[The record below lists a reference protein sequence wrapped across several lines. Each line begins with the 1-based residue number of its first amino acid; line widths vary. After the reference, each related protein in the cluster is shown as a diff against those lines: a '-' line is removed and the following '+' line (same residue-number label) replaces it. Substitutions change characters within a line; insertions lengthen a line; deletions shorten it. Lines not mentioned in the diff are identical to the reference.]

1 MLFTEN
7 GQVWESF
14 VYVPKKPIARNEQ
27 DGTYDARVVNELV
40 VKAKA
45 GDNEA
50 QMLLFEQFQYLWK
63 KEITSFVDDMLTYE
77 DAQQE
82 AFYALMIS
90 LRGFSD
96 PDVGHFTNYF
106 ISSLHNHLIG
116 LTGKVKADRDML
128 AYSLDERDE
137 EGNLIHD
144 LPDTSIQECIP
155 DFKNIRKVL
164 TEKEYRIV
172 IAHYYLGYSLPKI
185 AKHYGFTYDYMR
197 KVTKLIRR
205 KLKVLL

>member
-1 MLFTEN
+1 MLFIED

-14 VYVPKKPIARNEQ
+14 VYVPKKPIARNKQ
-27 DGTYDARVVNELV
+27 DGTYDASVVNELV
-40 VKAKA
+40 IRAKA

-50 QMLLFEQFQYLWK
+50 QMLLFEQFQYKWK
-63 KEITSFVDDMLTYE
+63 KEITSFVDEMLTYE

-106 ISSLHNHLIG
+106 MSSLHNHLIG
-116 LTGKVKADRDML
+116 LTGKVKADREML

-144 LPDTSIQECIP
+144 LPERETEIIP
-155 DFKNIRKVL
+155 EFPRVKALL
-164 TEKEYRIV
+164 TDLEYRFIITRYYFDFSMLQV
-172 IAHYYLGYSLPKI
+172 SRYLGYS
-185 AKHYGFTYDYMR
+185 YDYVR
-197 KVTKLIRR
+197 EVNSRAVN